1 MVNKGNYSPFDAF
14 PRPLMQLEFSGTSD
28 SAFALVKVEVR
39 ALDFPQPRAMTPNPP
54 SSPDGSS
61 LPPRHRPSLSNLPK
75 DTTEH
80 DLWAFDD
87 IDPLEEDVTVA
98 RPKSPEPGIPA
109 PRDPEQMKVRQ
120 LSDQTLPKTGENH
133 ESVRINI
140 NISRPKSPIAST
152 TGQAE
157 PGREFDDLDQFDEP
171 EVTRP
176 ASQTPPEAA
185 ARPAAPAPP
194 DTPPATP
201 AADSQ
206 DEFSPPVRDN
216 VTPVSLRPRLNLT
229 KLERLGLVALSV
241 LLLVVGTM
249 FFLNTISRL
258 PTDSGLVKANDFPIR
273 GSHLT
278 IASAD
283 SSWRAPKTAD
293 TVRRGTQLIP
303 VVDLTTSGG
312 PAAIRVFFRN
322 SDGDVIGDA
331 VTRFI
336 KSDGKLQVAA
346 TAGFDDV
353 GMHAAYRTGDNK
365 PWTIEVLEA
374 ATENAPGP
382 EFRKL
387 FEMNVSTDRR

>member
-1 MVNKGNYSPFDAF
+1 M
-14 PRPLMQLEFSGTSD
+14 
-28 SAFALVKVEVR
+28 
-39 ALDFPQPRAMTPNPP
+39 
-54 SSPDGSS
+54 
-61 LPPRHRPSLSNLPK
+61 PK

-87 IDPLEEDVTVA
+87 IDPLEEEATVA
-98 RPKSPEPGIPA
+98 RPKSTEPGIPA
-109 PRDPEQMKVRQ
+109 PRDPDRMKVRQ
-120 LSDQTLPKTGENH
+120 LGDPTLPKTGENH
-133 ESVRINI
+133 ESVRMNINI
-140 NISRPKSPIAST
+140 NRPKIPIAST

-157 PGREFDDLDQFDEP
+157 PGREFDDLDRFDEP
-171 EVTRP
+171 EATRP
-176 ASQTPPEAA
+176 VAETPPEAA

-194 DTPPATP
+194 ATPPE
-201 AADSQ
+201 DSR
-206 DEFSPPVRDN
+206 DEFSPPVRAD

-229 KLERLGLVALSV
+229 AFERLGLMALSV

-258 PTDSGLVKANDFPIR
+258 PTGSGLVKANDFPIR

-283 SSWRAPKTAD
+283 GFWRAPETAD

-387 FEMNVSTDRR
+387 FEMDVSTDRR

>member
-1 MVNKGNYSPFDAF
+1 M
-14 PRPLMQLEFSGTSD
+14 MQLEFSGTSD
-28 SAFALVKVEVR
+28 SAFALVKLGVR
-39 ALDFPQPRAMTPNPP
+39 DLDFPQPRPMTPIPP

-87 IDPLEEDVTVA
+87 IDPLEEEATVA
-98 RPKSPEPGIPA
+98 PPKSPDPGIPV
-109 PRDPEQMKVRQ
+109 PRDPEKMKVRQ
-120 LSDQTLPKTGENH
+120 LGDSTLSKTGESH
-133 ESVRINI
+133 ESVRMNVST
-140 NISRPKSPIAST
+140 NRPKIPIAST
-152 TGQAE
+152 TSQSE
-157 PGREFDDLDQFDEP
+157 PGREFDDLDRFEEP
-171 EVTRP
+171 EATRP
-176 ASQTPPEAA
+176 VVQTPPETA
-185 ARPAAPAPP
+185 ARPVAPAPAA
-194 DTPPATP
+194 TPPV
-201 AADSQ
+201 DSR
-206 DEFSPPVRDN
+206 DEFSSPVRDN

-229 KLERLGLVALSV
+229 KLERLGLLALVV
-241 LLLVVGTM
+241 LLLIGSTM
-249 FFLNTISRL
+249 FILNTISRL
-258 PTDSGLVKANDFPIR
+258 PTDSGLVKANDFPVR
-273 GSHLT
+273 GSHLV

-283 SSWRAPKTAD
+283 SFWRAPQTAD

-303 VVDLTTSGG
+303 VVDLTTTGG

-336 KSDGKLQVAA
+336 KTDGKLQVAA

-374 ATENAPGP
+374 ATENALGP

-387 FEMNVSTDRR
+387 FQMDVSTDRR

>member
-1 MVNKGNYSPFDAF
+1 M
-14 PRPLMQLEFSGTSD
+14 MQLEFSGTAD
-28 SAFALVKVEVR
+28 SAFALVKLGVR
-39 ALDFPQPRAMTPNPP
+39 DLNFPQPRSMTPNPP

-87 IDPLEEDVTVA
+87 IDSLEEEATVVL
-98 RPKSPEPGIPA
+98 PKSPESGIPV
-109 PRDPEQMKVRQ
+109 PRDPEKMKIRQ
-120 LSDQTLPKTGENH
+120 LGDPALSKTGGNY
-133 ESVRINI
+133 ESVRVNVST
-140 NISRPKSPIAST
+140 NRPKVPIAST
-152 TGQAE
+152 TGQSE
-157 PGREFDDLDQFDEP
+157 PGREFDDLDQFEEP
-171 EVTRP
+171 EAARP
-176 ASQTPPEAA
+176 VVQTPPETAA
-185 ARPAAPAPP
+185 LAVAPAPP
-194 DTPPATP
+194 TTPPA
-201 AADSQ
+201 DSR

-216 VTPVSLRPRLNLT
+216 LTPVSLRPRLNLT
-229 KLERLGLVALSV
+229 NFERLGLVALVV
-241 LLLVVGTM
+241 LLLIAGTM
-249 FFLNTISRL
+249 FFLNTINRL
-258 PTDSGLVKANDFPIR
+258 PTGSNLVKANDFPIR

-278 IASAD
+278 IVSAD
-283 SSWRAPKTAD
+283 SFWRMPKTAD

-382 EFRKL
+382 EFSKL
-387 FEMNVSTDRR
+387 FEMNISTDRR